1 MVATKEKFFSP
12 TKLSAQQKAATTH
25 DAAMQII
32 DAEVS
37 AREKKTQK
45 LRQLRLE
52 QEAAKPVVTEA
63 AAAPKGRKRKAD

>member
-52 QEAAKPVVTEA
+52 QEAAAPEA
-63 AAAPKGRKRKAD
+63 TATAPAKKKKK

>member
-32 DAEVS
+32 DAEVT
-37 AREKKTQK
+37 AREKKTER

-52 QEAAKPVVTEA
+52 QEAAAPA
-63 AAAPKGRKRKAD
+63 AEPAPKGRKRKA

>member
-32 DAEVS
+32 DAEVT
-37 AREKKTQK
+37 AREKKTER

-52 QEAAKPVVTEA
+52 QEAATPA
-63 AAAPKGRKRKAD
+63 AEPAPKVRKRKAD

>member
-52 QEAAKPVVTEA
+52 QEAAAPVVTETT
-63 AAAPKGRKRKAD
+63 PKGRKRSKSAD

>member
-52 QEAAKPVVTEA
+52 QEAAAPEVT
-63 AAAPKGRKRKAD
+63 APAKKKKK

>member
-32 DAEVS
+32 DAEVA
-37 AREKKTQK
+37 AREKKTEK

-52 QEAAKPVVTEA
+52 QEAANPVA
-63 AAAPKGRKRKAD
+63 APAPKGRKRKS

>member
-52 QEAAKPVVTEA
+52 QEAAAPVVTET
-63 AAAPKGRKRKAD
+63 APKGRKRSKSAD

>member
-32 DAEVS
+32 DAEVT

-52 QEAAKPVVTEA
+52 QEAAKPAVTE
-63 AAAPKGRKRKAD
+63 AAPKGRKRKSAE

>member
-52 QEAAKPVVTEA
+52 QEAAKPAVAE
-63 AAAPKGRKRKAD
+63 AAPKGRKRKSAE

>member
-52 QEAAKPVVTEA
+52 QEAAKPAVPES
-63 AAAPKGRKRKAD
+63 APKVRKRKSAD